1 MKILKITFILLVIV
15 QFAILF
21 SDIITETAYS
31 DPALDGYIHFSQNAQ
46 AYSVN
51 NWMYDMMAGDTWGV
65 MPINPDHNSNFR
77 SYLSFDLPEIPASYH
92 VDSVYICVYQY
103 LSGGYDASTGDYTD
117 FPVWDLA
124 GGDTIKCILS
134 HIDYGDELDVDDWV
148 KGDIGNQFTYQNNV
162 GTVTESGD
170 IGYRFIDVTASV
182 TQDYEFNR
190 DKSQYRIAFQVETDW
205 DDWDD
210 SVGFITANSAG
221 EQYRPTIFI
230 QFTDEIS
237 SIQEQEIP
245 FTQQLTINILPN
257 PVKCDF
263 SISLSQKDIL
273 IEKVEIFNVKG
284 QKVKSVNCL
293 DSSNNSMCIN
303 CSNTPSG
310 IYFLKVSSGIK
321 IAVGKFLIM
330 K

>member
-230 QFTDEIS
+230 QFTDEINS
-237 SIQEQEIP
+237 VEEQEIP
-245 FTQQLTINILPN
+245 VTNKFMFNINPN
-257 PVKCDF
+257 PVKDRFNISF
-263 SISLSQKDIL
+263 SRKELD
-273 IEKVEIFNVKG
+273 IEKLEIFNIKG
-284 QKVKSVNCL
+284 QKVYNFNYSEL
-293 DSSNNSMCIN
+293 SSSNINLN
-303 CSNTPSG
+303 CSTMPSG
-310 IYFLKVSSGIK
+310 IYFLKVSLGNEV
-321 IAVGKFLIM
+321 AVSKFLLI